1 MDPENPV
8 YRAFAA
14 SRQAAAKIAGG
25 HAMGYHDEV
34 ICGNIVCCKRALQ
47 GVDDALDGL
56 QEIREL
62 QLLDRSDI
70 EALLEQGR
78 RVRQLL
84 VEHIAALR
92 ARVWWS

>member
-1 MDPENPV
+1 MDPEDTV

-14 SRQAAAKIAGG
+14 SQQAAAKIAGG

-34 ICGNIVCCKRALQ
+34 ICGNIVYCNRALEA
-47 GVDDALDGL
+47 VDDALDGL

-62 QLLDRSDI
+62 QLLDPSDI

-78 RVRQLL
+78 QVRHLL

>member
-1 MDPENPV
+1 
-8 YRAFAA
+8 
-14 SRQAAAKIAGG
+14 
-25 HAMGYHDEV
+25 MGYHDEV

-47 GVDDALDGL
+47 EVDGALDGL

-78 RVRQLL
+78 QVRQLL
-84 VEHIAALR
+84 GEHIDALR
-92 ARVWWS
+92 ARVSWS